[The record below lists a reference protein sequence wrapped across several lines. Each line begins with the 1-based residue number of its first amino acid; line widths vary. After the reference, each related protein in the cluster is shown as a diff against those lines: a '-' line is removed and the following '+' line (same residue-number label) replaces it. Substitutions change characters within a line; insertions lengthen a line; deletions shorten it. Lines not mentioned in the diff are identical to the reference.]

1 MVSIPLPNDKSRK
14 KIFNNDNITTNTD
27 GTTASE
33 KTNLSKA
40 VKPKADN

>member
-1 MVSIPLPNDKSRK
+1 MISKPI
-14 KIFNNDNITTNTD
+14 NNDNITTNTD
-27 GTTASE
+27 GTTAAE